1 MGGQGNAMQGWV
13 YVVDD
18 DASFRI
24 AVERRLKQSGYEVA
38 TYGSAQELLDRLPND
53 AVPGCVLLDVRFPG
67 STGPELQ
74 ARLRESDFTM
84 PIIFLTAYTDI
95 ALTVKAVKDG
105 AFDFLTKPVA
115 SYELLSVIERA
126 IAHHAT
132 MYNLKGRLNT
142 VRGQAAALTPRE
154 REVFLLVVTGKRNK
168 QIAVILDCTERTV
181 KAHRQRV
188 MEKMQVRTLAEL
200 VSLAER
206 IGLGAAGGQT
216 TQTI

>member
-1 MGGQGNAMQGWV
+1 MPGWV

-38 TYGSAQELLDRLPND
+38 TYASAQELLDRLPND

-67 STGPELQ
+67 STGLELQ

-95 ALTVKAVKDG
+95 ALTR

-206 IGLGAAGGQT
+206 IGLGAAGAQT